1 MLLQNPKTQMPAPST
16 SAGMNLGGHHFLEG
30 PLGPL
35 GQGLS
40 LSSTGGV
47 VGSLEQS
54 RLGSCSQ
61 SLSSVSGMMDSGRAL
76 SLLSSQSWASRPP
89 PGAPAPASVGLSQ
102 AADSTLE
109 QLVASSSTSDSSS
122 RGSRFAHQL
131 QLPSG
136 GPSTT
141 SAHQQFDTQFSVQ
154 SGGVDSVALNCGL
167 TATGNGTHQQQGC
180 GNGNMLG
187 GVGGYE
193 ESNSMLGLVGGGQD
207 LSQALGNAG
216 FGSSHG
222 GRPTIDL
229 MQAPSVGA
237 HHGPHIAQSNGAHS
251 GVPVSGGQYG
261 GFGSLRPFESS
272 IFTSQ

>member
-1 MLLQNPKTQMPAPST
+1 MTT
-16 SAGMNLGGHHFLEG
+16 SKPYSGLDLGGHHFLEG

-40 LSSTGGV
+40 LSSSTGGV
-47 VGSLEQS
+47 LGSLEQS
-54 RLGSCSQ
+54 HLGSCSQ
-61 SLSSVSGMMDSGRAL
+61 ALSGVSGMMDSGRAL

-89 PGAPAPASVGLSQ
+89 PGAPTPVSRGLSQ
-102 AADSTLE
+102 AAESTLE
-109 QLVASSSTSDSSS
+109 QLVASTSDSSS

-154 SGGVDSVALNCGL
+154 SGVLDSVALNCGL

-193 ESNSMLGLVGGGQD
+193 ESNSILGLVGGGQD
-207 LSQALGNAG
+207 LSQALGSAG
-216 FGSSHG
+216 FGGSHG

-229 MQAPSVGA
+229 MQMPSVGA
-237 HHGPHIAQSNGAHS
+237 HHGPHSAQSNGVHS
-251 GVPVSGGQYG
+251 GVSVSGGQYG
-261 GFGSLRPFESS
+261 GFSSLRPFESS
-272 IFTSQ
+272 IFTSQQLL